1 MASAIGWHSHHFRSG
16 SRDPERL
23 SPLGP
28 DDENIESAVLRAEEE
43 ERRRIAREIH
53 DVALQEL
60 VVIQFGIA
68 SIREDIAGRSDIDAI
83 CRNLQVSVS
92 TIQHD
97 LRTLSYVLHPPELTR
112 EGLSFALRTFVEGF
126 SRRTGLTIR
135 YADALGGDRLE
146 PEVEIALY
154 RVAREA
160 LFNVARHARASE
172 AEVSLVRTAHRLTL
186 TVRDDGIGI
195 REPLISSTKS
205 GGAGVGLA
213 SMRERMAALD
223 GTLTIRR
230 LAQGTLVRAQA
241 PLQSRRWD

>member
-1 MASAIGWHSHHFRSG
+1 MASAIGRHSHHFHAG
-16 SRDPERL
+16 SCDGERL
-23 SPLGP
+23 SPFCPGK
-28 DDENIESAVLRAEEE
+28 ENLESAVLRAEEE

-68 SIREDIAGRSDIDAI
+68 SIREDLADRSDIEAI

-97 LRTLSYVLHPPELTR
+97 LRTLSYVLHPPELSR

-135 YADALGGDRLE
+135 YADALGDDRLD

-160 LFNVARHARASE
+160 LFNIARHARASE
-172 AEVSLVRTAHRLTL
+172 AEVSLVRTVHRLTL
-186 TVRDDGIGI
+186 TVRDNGIGI
-195 REPLISSTKS
+195 REPLTSSAKAGS
-205 GGAGVGLA
+205 AGVGLA

-223 GTLTIRR
+223 GTLAIRR
-230 LAQGTLVRAQA
+230 LAQGTLVRAQV
-241 PLQSRRWD
+241 PLQPIRWD

>member
-1 MASAIGWHSHHFRSG
+1 MASAIGRHSQHFHAG
-16 SRDPERL
+16 SDDAERL
-23 SPLGP
+23 SPFGTSR
-28 DDENIESAVLRAEEE
+28 ENLESAVLRAEEE

-68 SIREDIAGRSDIDAI
+68 SIKEDLAGRSDIEAI

-135 YADALGGDRLE
+135 YADALGGDRLD

-160 LFNVARHARASE
+160 LFNIARHARASE
-172 AEVSLVRTAHRLTL
+172 AEVSLVRTAHQLTL
-186 TVRDDGIGI
+186 TVCDDGIGI
-195 REPLISSTKS
+195 REPLTSSAKS
-205 GGAGVGLA
+205 GAGVGLA
-213 SMRERMAALD
+213 SMRERIAALD

-241 PLQSRRWD
+241 PLQPIRWD